1 MSTLRFSRKQ
11 LCVPY
16 ALFLICFVVAPLIV
30 IIYYAFT
37 NGEGQFSLENL
48 TGFFTSPN
56 TIGTLAYS
64 FAIACVST
72 AAALLLAYPI
82 AYILARSEWKKK
94 SIIVMI
100 FVLPMW
106 INFTLRITALKE
118 VLNLIEGNLAFHP
131 LFNAVLCMVY
141 DFLPFMILPIY
152 TVLLKLDGALPEAA
166 ADLGAKRHQVFFKV
180 ILPLSMP
187 GIISGVTMV
196 FLPAMTNYVVL
207 DMVYNSTYIMGS
219 LIGSYFNTYDWNNG
233 SMISMVLLLIIFGIT
248 WITGKITGDD
258 ADIQRGGAAL

>member
-106 INFTLRITALKE
+106 INFTLRLTALKE
-118 VLNLIEGNLAFHP
+118 VLTLIEHNLAYYPF
-131 LFNAVLCMVY
+131 LNSVIGMVY
-141 DFLPFMILPIY
+141 DFLPFMILPLYNSMNKISAD
-152 TVLLKLDGALPEAA
+152 VIDAA
-166 ADLGAKRHQVFFKV
+166 RDLGANQLQVFIK
-180 ILPLSMP
+180 IIMPLT
-187 GIISGVTMV
+187 ISGVLSGIIMV
-196 FLPAMTNYVVL
+196 FVPALTSFVISNLLGGGKVL
-207 DMVYNSTYIMGS
+207 LIGNVIEQEFMQNMDWHMGS
-219 LIGSYFNTYDWNNG
+219 GLSIVLMIFVIA
-233 SMISMVLLLIIFGIT
+233 SMAFMNSHNKDGEGTAV
-248 WITGKITGDD
+248 W
-258 ADIQRGGAAL
+258 

>member
-106 INFTLRITALKE
+106 INFTLRLTALKE
-118 VLNLIEGNLAFHP
+118 VLTLIEHNLAYYPF
-131 LFNAVLCMVY
+131 LNSVIGMVY
-141 DFLPFMILPIY
+141 DFLPFMILPLY
-152 TVLLKLDGALPEAA
+152 TTLSKMDNSLIEAA
-166 ADLGAKRHQVFFKV
+166 ADLGASHGAAFFKV
-180 ILPLSMP
+180 TVPLSVP

-196 FLPAMTNYVVL
+196 FLPAMTNYVIL
-207 DMVYNSTYIMGS
+207 DMLYNSTYIMGS
-219 LIGSYFNTYDWNNG
+219 LIGSYFNAYDWHSG
-233 SMISMVLLLIIFGIT
+233 SMISIVLLIIIFIIT
-248 WITGKITGDD
+248 LATNGLGEEDTN
-258 ADIQRGGAAL
+258 RGAIL

>member
-82 AYILARSEWKKK
+82 AYILARSEWNK
-94 SIIVMI
+94 S
-100 FVLPMW
+100 
-106 INFTLRITALKE
+106 
-118 VLNLIEGNLAFHP
+118 
-131 LFNAVLCMVY
+131 
-141 DFLPFMILPIY
+141 
-152 TVLLKLDGALPEAA
+152 
-166 ADLGAKRHQVFFKV
+166 
-180 ILPLSMP
+180 
-187 GIISGVTMV
+187 
-196 FLPAMTNYVVL
+196 
-207 DMVYNSTYIMGS
+207 
-219 LIGSYFNTYDWNNG
+219 
-233 SMISMVLLLIIFGIT
+233 
-248 WITGKITGDD
+248 
-258 ADIQRGGAAL
+258 

>member
-106 INFTLRITALKE
+106 INFTLRLTALKE
-118 VLNLIEGNLAFHP
+118 VLTLIEHNLAYYPF
-131 LFNAVLCMVY
+131 LNSVIGMVC
-141 DFLPFMILPIY
+141 
-152 TVLLKLDGALPEAA
+152 LLDTSPSP
-166 ADLGAKRHQVFFKV
+166 R
-180 ILPLSMP
+180 
-187 GIISGVTMV
+187 
-196 FLPAMTNYVVL
+196 
-207 DMVYNSTYIMGS
+207 
-219 LIGSYFNTYDWNNG
+219 
-233 SMISMVLLLIIFGIT
+233 
-248 WITGKITGDD
+248 D
-258 ADIQRGGAAL
+258 A

>member
-1 MSTLRFSRKQ
+1 MSTLRFPETTVCAICIVPDM
-11 LCVPY
+11 LCGCTAY
-16 ALFLICFVVAPLIV
+16 SHYILC
-30 IIYYAFT
+30 IY

-106 INFTLRITALKE
+106 INLR
-118 VLNLIEGNLAFHP
+118 
-131 LFNAVLCMVY
+131 
-141 DFLPFMILPIY
+141 
-152 TVLLKLDGALPEAA
+152 
-166 ADLGAKRHQVFFKV
+166 
-180 ILPLSMP
+180 
-187 GIISGVTMV
+187 
-196 FLPAMTNYVVL
+196 
-207 DMVYNSTYIMGS
+207 
-219 LIGSYFNTYDWNNG
+219 
-233 SMISMVLLLIIFGIT
+233 
-248 WITGKITGDD
+248 
-258 ADIQRGGAAL
+258 